1 VVPGRGEVAARVWE
15 ALEAS
20 DESVAGLPD
29 RVADSVLV
37 ALGSAAAENEML
49 AAGLAREFR
58 RHMVFAVEAA
68 VHRALLGLGQRDG
81 GV

>member
-1 VVPGRGEVAARVWE
+1 MPGRGEIAQRVWQ

-20 DESVAGLPD
+20 DESVASLPA

-37 ALGSAAAENEML
+37 ALGSGAAEHEEL

-58 RHMVFAVEAA
+58 GHLVFAVEAA
-68 VHRALLGLGQRDG
+68 VHRALLGLGRVRNDE
-81 GV
+81 